1 MLIYLQM
8 IESEGDRTKF
18 EQIYDKYAGLMYHIA
33 MRFLDNEQDREDAV
47 QTAFEA
53 IVRNIKKFSAAD
65 SPQTYS
71 YVVNTIES
79 KSIDVLRKRQK
90 QVVELDEAILG
101 VKIELPEDDELAS
114 TLARLPAHYREI
126 LLLRF
131 DCGYTTKELASMLGT
146 TRGNVQKQIWRAKE
160 ALSKL
165 LGEEGTQ
172 VEKHQ

>member
-33 MRFLDNEQDREDAV
+33 TQYLENEQDREDAV

-53 IVRNIKKFSAAD
+53 IVRNIKKISAVN

-71 YVVNTIES
+71 YIVNTIES
-79 KSIDVLRKRQK
+79 KSIDVLRKQQRRP
-90 QVVELDEAILG
+90 VELDEAILG

-114 TLARLPAHYREI
+114 ALAKLPAHYREI
-126 LLLRF
+126 LLLRY
-131 DCGYTTKELASMLGT
+131 DCGYTTKELASMLGM

-165 LGEEGTQ
+165 LGEEGTP
-172 VEKHQ
+172 VENHQ